1 MLAHWLQVQTRLPF
15 KRVDRTCS
23 SAGNLLQRDHFVLY
37 CTSSEPLLSALSMR
51 SILDFKVSPAGGK
64 HLGVN
69 LSTLEDMSPFMWGFF
84 LYKYIYWC
92 GKIVSLGMNR
102 KDEKDSSRCLDG
114 QLYPSIAKK
123 KKIICNQHGVHQ
135 INPAD
140 SLSQAIHPC
149 DNISAS
155 SSCSLYAIYVRF
167 GHSSIKICTISLL
180 GFDCYTKPGTCGRQ
194 NSWLKHEGTF
204 IY

>member
-123 KKIICNQHGVHQ
+123 KKKKKSSATNMESIRLILQTVSPRPF
-135 INPAD
+135 IPAITSLQAPVALCMQYMCD
-140 SLSQAIHPC
+140 SAT
-149 DNISAS
+149 A
-155 SSCSLYAIYVRF
+155 A
-167 GHSSIKICTISLL
+167 
-180 GFDCYTKPGTCGRQ
+180 
-194 NSWLKHEGTF
+194 
-204 IY
+204 